1 MPSRAEGL
9 TRGGRPLALPAATEM
24 NGLHVVVVED
34 EPILREEITAF
45 LRESGCTVHEAY
57 CAEQA
62 TAICRAGVRVDVLIT
77 DIHLNGSANGWDV
90 AKLFRAAHP
99 DIGVVYTSGKSLD
112 QAQCVPDS
120 LFFTKP
126 YSRSD
131 ILTACRRLL
140 A

>member
-1 MPSRAEGL
+1 
-9 TRGGRPLALPAATEM
+9 M
-24 NGLHVVVVED
+24 NGLHVLVVED
-34 EPILREEITAF
+34 EFVLREDIAAF
-45 LRESGCTVHEAY
+45 LRECGCTVHEAY

-62 TAICRAGVRVDVLIT
+62 TAICRAGLRVDVLFT
-77 DIHLNGSANGWDV
+77 DIHLNGSANGWEV
-90 AKLFRAAHP
+90 AKFFRAAHP
-99 DIGVVYTSGKSLD
+99 TVGVVYTSGKPVD

-126 YSRSD
+126 YSRAD